1 MLKRDDKMEIKS
13 SGISIV
19 LKEDEI
25 DTLWN
30 IVMFALDYDS
40 KEDVMMQSERNLAK
54 EIVETLE
61 KIK

>member
-1 MLKRDDKMEIKS
+1 MEIKS

-19 LKEDEI
+19 LEQDEI

-40 KEDVMMQSERNLAK
+40 KEDVMMQSEKNLAK